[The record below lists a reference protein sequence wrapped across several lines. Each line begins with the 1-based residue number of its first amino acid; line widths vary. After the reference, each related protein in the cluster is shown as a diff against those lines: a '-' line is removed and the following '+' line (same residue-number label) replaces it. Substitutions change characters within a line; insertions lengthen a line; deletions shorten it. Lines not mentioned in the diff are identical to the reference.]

1 MWTRA
6 ELKTNAKS
14 GLRRY
19 YWQAFLVCIIAALL
33 GAGTGGGNFNAR
45 RDNDDRSYGNS
56 AQIADFSVGTPA
68 VSFSYA
74 DGDAGDSWGS
84 LRIKSPLYSASIP
97 VSRAVI
103 DSMWTLMTV
112 ITVVVLLFMLAFGIL
127 VSNVIK
133 VGKCSYFMKQT
144 AGVMETGVGEL
155 FSAFTRRYGNTVAV
169 MFMRDIQI
177 FLWTLLLII
186 PGIIKNYEYYM
197 VPYLLAEN
205 PDMTWQDA
213 RDLSSRMMDGNKFS
227 VWVLELSF
235 LGWDL
240 LGSLLCGVGRAFVAP
255 YKEATYAE
263 LYHTLRNDTMRNI
276 YGTGGNGTADYG
288 RSQESYYEV

>member
-6 ELKTNAKS
+6 QLKTNAKS

-33 GAGTGGGNFNAR
+33 GAGTGGGKFNAGR
-45 RDNDDRSYGNS
+45 NSDDKTYGS
-56 AQIADFSVGTPA
+56 SSQFIDFSVGTPG

-74 DGDAGDSWGS
+74 DEDDGGS
-84 LRIKSPLYSASIP
+84 QGRLRLKSPLYNASIP
-97 VSRAVI
+97 VSRTVMS
-103 DSMWTLMTV
+103 SMWTL
-112 ITVVVLLFMLAFGIL
+112 IAAIAAVVLLFVLAFDIL

-144 AGVMETGVGEL
+144 AGVTETGIGEL
-155 FSAFTRRYGNTVAV
+155 FSAFTRCYGNTVAV
-169 MFMRDIQI
+169 MLMRNIQI
-177 FLWTLLLII
+177 FLWSLLLII

-213 RDLSSRMMDGNKFS
+213 RDLSSRMMDGNKFA

-263 LYHTLRNDTMRNI
+263 LYHTLRNDTMRDI
-276 YGTGGNGTADYG
+276 YGTGSRGTADYG